1 MQEAELR
8 IINRLGLHARAAS
21 KFVSTTG
28 RYGSR
33 VRVRHSGDWVDGKS
47 IMAVMMLAAGQGS
60 TLSVQIE
67 GEDEVEA
74 LAALRALIDDYF
86 GEGE

>member
-1 MQEAELR
+1 MSKTKSRILAGVFVCTPLVAGMQTAADAAGIPFTGHTEFLAELC
-8 IINRLGLHARAAS
+8 GGHP
-21 KFVSTTG
+21 
-28 RYGSR
+28 
-33 VRVRHSGDWVDGKS
+33 
-47 IMAVMMLAAGQGS
+47 VMMLAAGQGS

-67 GEDEVEA
+67 GEDEIEA